1 MKKFN
6 NTPNKR
12 FTVEDSGTIREIWDS
27 RSCAVCIILLLRRG
41 DEYSVL
47 LTRRGEGCPDY
58 VGCWGNVCGYLDRD
72 ESIIDAVKRELYEE
86 TGLDFDSLVCPR
98 SIKFLGYDD
107 ELEGAQNITLRH
119 LVICDY
125 DEVTDLLSRGIIN
138 GDTESR
144 GGELNEVSGIVV
156 VPLSNF
162 GSHIKDWAFN
172 HDELLSRLQS
182 LTIHSGWLENDSLL
196 QEAFSKNV
204 NIGYRR

>member
-47 LTRRGEGCPDY
+47 LTRRGEGCPNY

-107 ELEGAQNITLRH
+107 ELEGVQNITLRH

-125 DEVTDLLSRGIIN
+125 DEAASTKWVTQAQLFVLFIFVYYYMRDK
-138 GDTESR
+138 
-144 GGELNEVSGIVV
+144 
-156 VPLSNF
+156 
-162 GSHIKDWAFN
+162 GSLKLFLVATYI
-172 HDELLSRLQS
+172 S
-182 LTIHSGWLENDSLL
+182 LCNAI
-196 QEAFSKNV
+196 F
-204 NIGYRR
+204 